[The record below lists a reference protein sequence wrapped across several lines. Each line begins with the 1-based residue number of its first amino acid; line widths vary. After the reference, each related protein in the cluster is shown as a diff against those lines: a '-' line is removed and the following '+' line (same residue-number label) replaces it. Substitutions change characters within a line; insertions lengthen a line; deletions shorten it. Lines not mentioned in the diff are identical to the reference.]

1 VGDRREAGA
10 IQRLNEQDRSL
21 SPLSNEVA
29 CRTAEIDK
37 ICTALTRPDPVLYQT
52 ASYWLLDVKVVR
64 CSLERHRYRWR
75 VLDRDGRLVGAASHS
90 YATEPEAFRA
100 GNAAARAIRKAIR
113 VPAARH

>member
-10 IQRLNEQDRSL
+10 IQRLNEQDRPL

-37 ICTALTRPDPVLYQT
+37 ICTALTRPDPVLYQS

-64 CSLERHRYRWR
+64 CSLERHRYSWR